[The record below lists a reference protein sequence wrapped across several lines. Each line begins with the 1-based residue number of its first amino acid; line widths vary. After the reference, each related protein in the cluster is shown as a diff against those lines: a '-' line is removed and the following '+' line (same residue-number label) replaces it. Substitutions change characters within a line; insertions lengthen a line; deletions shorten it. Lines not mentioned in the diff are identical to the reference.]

1 MDIIVVMLTDP
12 RDGNQLYAVKDMA
25 AFREQVRIHLSDR
38 DLPDLDADDI
48 QLGIRY
54 YDDDG
59 DYIEGYEERLPSD
72 VEVQADG

>member
-1 MDIIVVMLTDP
+1 MDIIVVMRTDP
-12 RDGNQLYAVKDMA
+12 RDGNQLYAVKDVV

-48 QLGIRY
+48 QLGVRY
-54 YDDDG
+54 FDDDG
-59 DYIEGYEERLPSD
+59 DYIEGHEVRLPVN

>member
-25 AFREQVRIHLSDR
+25 AFREQVRIHLSDS
-38 DLPDLDADDI
+38 DLPSLETDDI
-48 QLGIRY
+48 QLGVRY
-54 YDDDG
+54 YDLDG
-59 DYIEGYEERLPSD
+59 ETIEGHEVRLPSD

>member
-59 DYIEGYEERLPSD
+59 DYIEGHEVRRPSD